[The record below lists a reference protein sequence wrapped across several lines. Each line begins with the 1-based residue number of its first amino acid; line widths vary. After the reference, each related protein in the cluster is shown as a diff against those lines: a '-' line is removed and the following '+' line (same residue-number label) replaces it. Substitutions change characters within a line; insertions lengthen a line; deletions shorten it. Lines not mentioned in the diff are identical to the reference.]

1 VEIFGIKPLLAG
13 AVTTLWL
20 AVLAIVVG
28 TVLGLALGILRW
40 LRLPGLGRM
49 LAIYISV
56 VRATPLLTLALVIF
70 FLVPAATGYDMPA
83 TLAAVI
89 AMSVNTSAFNC
100 EIWCAGLEDFP
111 REQLEAARAAGMR
124 RGLLLRRIVLP
135 QVARSNLPPLVNEMT
150 VLIKNSPAIS
160 VIGIVD
166 LTRCTPFLLLVYLLY
181 YGLPS
186 FGIRLDNEPAG
197 FVALLLYN
205 TAYIAEI
212 LRSGWANRPHE
223 EIEASYAFGFHG
235 FQLIRRLILP
245 PVFYSTAPMLGNQFI
260 QIIKDSSLRSLQF
273 PN

>member
-1 VEIFGIKPLLAG
+1 MEIFGIKPLVAG
-13 AVTTLWL
+13 AVTTIGL

-28 TVLGLALGILRW
+28 LVLGLVLGILRW
-40 LRLPGLGRM
+40 LRLPALGRV

-100 EIWCAGLEDFP
+100 EIWRAGLEDFP

-124 RGLLLRRIVLP
+124 RGLLLRRIMLP
-135 QVARSNLPPLVNEMT
+135 QVARSNLPSLVNEMT

-166 LTRCTPFLLLVYLLY
+166 LTRAAVRIGADTYRP
-181 YGLPS
+181 LPPLI
-186 FGIRLDNEPAG
+186 G
-197 FVALLLYN
+197 ALLI
-205 TAYIAEI
+205 YIVIVFAL
-212 LRSGWANRPHE
+212 LR
-223 EIEASYAFGFHG
+223 
-235 FQLIRRLILP
+235 
-245 PVFYSTAPMLGNQFI
+245 
-260 QIIKDSSLRSLQF
+260 LQKHLEHQSAVRHAR
-273 PN
+273 